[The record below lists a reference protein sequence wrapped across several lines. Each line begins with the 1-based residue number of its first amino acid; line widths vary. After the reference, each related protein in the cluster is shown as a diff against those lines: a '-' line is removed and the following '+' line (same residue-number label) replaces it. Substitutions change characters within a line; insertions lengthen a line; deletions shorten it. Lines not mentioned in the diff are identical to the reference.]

1 MKFAS
6 FSQIFSS
13 FVLSLTQADF
23 SFGAKDFFDVL
34 LITFLLYITF
44 LLIKRTHS
52 TFIVTGAIIF
62 GSIYAVAKF
71 FDLYLTRL
79 LFQTIFPFF
88 FFIIVVI
95 FQREIRYFFEWL
107 ATWRSF
113 SFLKR
118 KSTLTETTINDIMA
132 SIQKFKETKTGALI
146 VFPGRQTIDQ
156 FIYGGIGL
164 FGKISLPLLLSIFD
178 DSTPGHDGAVII
190 KDNRIEKFGVRLP
203 LSEKFKSEL
212 MGTRHCAAVGISE
225 RSDAF
230 TIVVSEERGIVS
242 YTYKGKLT
250 QTKEMIELKDA
261 LQEFLSDQIPD
272 PTPGAKWQAFFT
284 RNTGLKISA
293 VTLAVCIWFGFAIS
307 AQSGVINRQIIAP
320 IEFKSVPKDY
330 AVEISTPK
338 TISITL
344 AGKNPDFKL
353 LKEDSVKITID
364 IQGNQKEGGQ
374 KSTLSESMIEYPQG
388 LEIVSFTP
396 HTVWYTIKKISADS
410 SKN

>member
-1 MKFAS
+1 MRIMKFTS
-6 FSQIFSS
+6 LSQIFNSI
-13 FVLSLTQADF
+13 LSALTQANF
-23 SFGAKDFFDVL
+23 SFGVKDFFDVL
-34 LITFLLYITF
+34 LIAFLLYIAF

-52 TFIVTGAIIF
+52 TFIVTGAVLFGLIF
-62 GSIYAVAKF
+62 AVAKV
-71 FDLYLTRL
+71 FDLYLTRV

-107 ATWRSF
+107 ATWRSL
-113 SFLKR
+113 SFLKP

-132 SIQKFKETKTGALI
+132 SVQKFKETKTGALI

-156 FIYGGIGL
+156 FIYGGTGL

-178 DSTPGHDGAVII
+178 DSSPGHDGAIII

-272 PTPGAKWQAFFT
+272 PTPSAQWHAFFT
-284 RNTGLKISA
+284 HNTALKLSA
-293 VTLAVCIWFGFAIS
+293 AVIALCVWIGFAIS
-307 AQSGVINRQIIAP
+307 AQSGLINRQIIAP
-320 IEFKSVPKDY
+320 IEFRSVPNDY
-330 AVEISTPK
+330 AVDTITPE
-338 TISITL
+338 TVTITL
-344 AGKNPDFKL
+344 AGKAPDFKL
-353 LKEDSVKITID
+353 FKDDSVKVTID
-364 IQGNQKEGGQ
+364 VQNDSEGS
-374 KSTLSESMIEYPQG
+374 KRATLSESMINYPQG

-396 HTVWYTIKKISADS
+396 HTVRYSIKKITT
-410 SKN
+410 K

>member
-1 MKFAS
+1 MKFDS
-6 FSQIFSS
+6 FSQTFNS
-13 FVLSLTQADF
+13 FFQSLAQANL
-23 SFGAKDFFDVL
+23 SFGIKDFFDVI
-34 LITFLLYITF
+34 LIAFLLYITF

-52 TFIVTGAIIF
+52 AFIVTGALIF
-62 GSIYAVAKF
+62 GSIYLVAKI

-88 FFIIVVI
+88 FFIVIVI

-107 ATWRSF
+107 ATWRLF

-132 SIQKFKETKTGALI
+132 SVQKFKETKTGALI

-156 FIYGGIGL
+156 FIYGGTGL
-164 FGKISLPLLLSIFD
+164 FGRISLPLLLSIFD
-178 DSTPGHDGAVII
+178 DSTPGHDGAVVI
-190 KDNRIEKFGVRLP
+190 KDNRVEKFGVRLP
-203 LSEKFKSEL
+203 LSEKFKSDL

-230 TIVVSEERGIVS
+230 TIVVSEESGTVS
-242 YTYKGKLT
+242 YAYKGKLT
-250 QTKEMIELKDA
+250 RTKEMIELKDA

-272 PTPGAKWQAFFT
+272 PTPRSRWYAFFT
-284 RNTGLKISA
+284 KNTALKISA
-293 VTLAVCIWFGFAIS
+293 AIIAVCVWFGFAIS
-307 AQSGVINRQIIAP
+307 AQNEIINRQITST
-320 IEFKSVPKDY
+320 IEFKSVPKDF
-330 AVEISTPK
+330 AVYLATPK

-353 LKEDSVKITID
+353 LNEDSIKVTID
-364 IQGNQKEGGQ
+364 IQNNQTEGNHKII
-374 KSTLSESMIEYPQG
+374 LSESMIEYPQG

-396 HTVWYTIKKISADS
+396 QTIRYSIKKIE
-410 SKN
+410 NE

>member
-6 FSQIFSS
+6 LSQVFNSI
-13 FVLSLTQADF
+13 LLALTQANF
-23 SFGAKDFFDVL
+23 SFGVKDFFDVL
-34 LITFLLYITF
+34 LIAFLLYITL

-52 TFIVTGAIIF
+52 TFIVTGAVLFGLIF
-62 GSIYAVAKF
+62 VVAKI
-71 FDLYLTRL
+71 FDLYLTRV

-107 ATWRSF
+107 ATWRSL
-113 SFLKR
+113 SFLKS
-118 KSTLTETTINDIMA
+118 KSTLTETTINDIMV
-132 SIQKFKETKTGALI
+132 SVQKFKETKTGALI

-156 FIYGGIGL
+156 FIYGGTGL

-178 DSTPGHDGAVII
+178 NSSPGHDGAIII

-272 PTPGAKWQAFFT
+272 PTPRAQWYAFFT
-284 RNTGLKISA
+284 HNATLKLSSA
-293 VTLAVCIWFGFAIS
+293 MIALCVWIGFAIS
-307 AQSGVINRQIIAP
+307 AQSGSIDREVVAP
-320 IEFKSVPKDY
+320 IEFQSVPNDY
-330 AVEISTPK
+330 AVGLIIPK
-338 TISITL
+338 TILVTL
-344 AGKNPDFKL
+344 AGKAPDFELFKD
-353 LKEDSVKITID
+353 DSVKVIID
-364 IQGNQKEGGQ
+364 VQNSSEGNKRA
-374 KSTLSESMIEYPQG
+374 TLSESMIDYPQG

-396 HTVWYTIKKISADS
+396 HTVRYSIKKITI
-410 SKN
+410 K

>member
-6 FSQIFSS
+6 FTQIFNSFFSS
-13 FVLSLTQADF
+13 LAQADF
-23 SFGAKDFFDVL
+23 SFGLKDFFDIL
-34 LITFLLYITF
+34 LIAFLLYITF

-52 TFIVTGAIIF
+52 KFIVTGAIIF
-62 GSIYAVAKF
+62 GSIYAIAKL

-113 SFLKR
+113 SFLKP
-118 KSTLTETTINDIMA
+118 KSTLTETTINDIIS

-156 FIYGGIGL
+156 FVYGGIGL
-164 FGKISLPLLLSIFD
+164 FGRISLPLLLSIFD

-203 LSEKFKSEL
+203 LSEKFKSEI

-230 TIVVSEERGIVS
+230 TIVVSEERGTVS

-272 PTPGAKWQAFFT
+272 PTPSAQWQAFFT

-293 VTLAVCIWFGFAIS
+293 ITAAICIWFVFAIS
-307 AQSGVINRQIIAP
+307 AQSGVINRQIVAP
-320 IEFKSVPKDY
+320 IEFKSVPKDF
-330 AVEISTPK
+330 AVELTTPQ

-353 LKEDSVKITID
+353 LKDDSVKIIID
-364 IQGNQKEGGQ
+364 IQGNQTEGRQ

-388 LEIVSFTP
+388 LEIVSFSP
-396 HTVWYTIKKISADS
+396 HTVRYTIKKVETDQT
-410 SKN
+410 KN

>member
-6 FSQIFSS
+6 LSETFSS
-13 FVLSLTQADF
+13 FFLSLTQADF
-23 SFGAKDFFDVL
+23 SFGVKNFFDIL
-34 LITFLLYITF
+34 LIAFLLYITF

-52 TFIVTGAIIF
+52 TFIVAGAIIF
-62 GSIYAVAKF
+62 GSMYTIAKL
-71 FDLYLTRL
+71 FDLYITRL

-88 FFIIVVI
+88 LFIVVVI

-107 ATWRSF
+107 ATWRLL

-118 KSTLTETTINDIMA
+118 KSTLAEATINDIMA
-132 SIQKFKETKTGALI
+132 SVQKFKETKTGALI

-164 FGKISLPLLLSIFD
+164 FGRISLPLLLSIFD

-203 LSEKFKSEL
+203 LSEKFKSEV

-230 TIVVSEERGIVS
+230 TIIVSEERGIVS
-242 YTYKGKLT
+242 YTYKGVLV

-261 LQEFLSDQIPD
+261 LQEFLSDQITD
-272 PTPGAKWQAFFT
+272 PTPKARWYALFT
-284 RNTGLKISA
+284 RNIGLKLGAAAIA
-293 VTLAVCIWFGFAIS
+293 TCVWFGFAIS
-307 AQSGVINRQIIAP
+307 AQSGVINRQVIAV
-320 IEFKSVPKDY
+320 IEFKSVPKDFV
-330 AVEISTPK
+330 AELITPK
-338 TISITL
+338 TISVTL

-353 LKEDSVKITID
+353 LKEESVKATVD
-364 IQGNQKEGGQ
+364 IQNIQTEGNQKT
-374 KSTLSESMIEYPQG
+374 TLVESMIEYPQG

-396 HTVWYTIKKISADS
+396 HTIRYNIKKIE
-410 SKN
+410 K